1 MQDLGD
7 KLRLVVIAH
16 RRIKITGQLY
26 EELEPPTEKKGIS
39 FFFLNMYSQPFNI
52 PYKCS
57 FIIRYNIEILKLE
70 N

>member
-26 EELEPPTEKKGIS
+26 EELEPPSEKKGI
-39 FFFLNMYSQPFNI
+39 FIYLCFKPPFIALYKNV
-52 PYKCS
+52 PYNQK
-57 FIIRYNIEILKLE
+57 
-70 N
+70 